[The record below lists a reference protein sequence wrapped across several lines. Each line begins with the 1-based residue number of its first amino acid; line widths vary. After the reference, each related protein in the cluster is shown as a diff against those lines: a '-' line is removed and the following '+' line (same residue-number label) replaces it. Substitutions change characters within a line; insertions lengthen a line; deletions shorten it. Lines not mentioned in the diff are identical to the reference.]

1 MENINC
7 LISVGLKIDLKQE
20 DMYLTNIPG
29 KIFFKY
35 PAKCDHAIPTAKL
48 PAGRSWFSRTSPV

>member
-7 LISVGLKIDLKQE
+7 LISVGLQIDLKQE

-48 PAGRSWFSRTSPV
+48 PAGRS